1 MVTLHL
7 RKVTP
12 KLREV
17 TLKVLKVTPKQHK
30 VTPKQR
36 KVTLKQPRVTLQ
48 LKKVTPKLHILTF
61 KLQNLTPNTIV
72 QQYYYYFTVKIAL
85 KGLKKPKKNIIF
97 CLKQVIMRVLIVLT
111 PQRQNSTCLPLFS
124 TRMIVLLYS
133 IQRCK
138 QKKIDTIFSHLLDA
152 TVSFYGPQC

>member
-1 MVTLHL
+1 M
-7 RKVTP
+7 
-12 KLREV
+12 REL
-17 TLKVLKVTPKQHK
+17 TLKLQKVTPKQHK

-85 KGLKKPKKNIIF
+85 KGLKKPKKNHHILPKIGYYARVDSLDSIAVEFYLSTAIF
-97 CLKQVIMRVLIVLT
+97 HTYVHIPLKRDLIL
-111 PQRQNSTCLPLFS
+111 
-124 TRMIVLLYS
+124 
-133 IQRCK
+133 
-138 QKKIDTIFSHLLDA
+138 
-152 TVSFYGPQC
+152 